1 MKWQDIY
8 EEKLVSVEEAIK
20 LIKSGDK
27 VVTGFGCGEPF
38 GIERALVE
46 HFQDYQ
52 DVEII
57 SMLTLGDSPWC
68 KPEMKGHF
76 KLNCLFASQSNRKS
90 ISEGESEFTT
100 SHFYEIPDVIEN
112 YICPRISLVMVSPP
126 DEHGYVSFGTTVDY
140 TKGTTDHCE
149 IVIAQVNKY
158 MPRTFGNSIKHV
170 RDFTCFV
177 EIDEPLPEV
186 KTVNIS
192 DVEMEIGKYCASL
205 INDGD
210 CLQLGIGGI
219 PNAVC
224 AQLKDKKD
232 LGLHSEL
239 VGDGVVELL
248 EEGIINNKKKNTK
261 RGRTVIGA
269 AFGSEILNRYID
281 NNPSVELHP
290 IDYVNNP
297 SKIAQND
304 NMVSINSCIQVDLLG
319 QVVSDTIGLSQFSA
333 VGGQVDF
340 VRGATMSKGGRS
352 IIAMPATARKGTVS
366 RIVPLIT
373 EGSAVTTPRND
384 VNYVVTEYGIAQLKG
399 KTVKERAKALIMIA
413 HPAFRPHLILEY
425 RKRFKEEPFTK
436 DELMGF
442 TSVIRE
448 RSKERREHI
457 KEATKE
463 RVEQRVENTK
473 ERLEHRKEN
482 SKERREHIKENIS
495 DLKTRHKSEE

>member
-1 MKWQDIY
+1 MSWRNIY
-8 EEKLVSVEEAIK
+8 ESKRTTAQKAVS
-20 LIKSGDK
+20 LIKDGDK
-27 VVTGFGCGEPF
+27 VVTGMGCGEPF
-38 GIERALVE
+38 GIERVLIE
-46 HFQDYQ
+46 NYENFHN
-52 DVEII
+52 VEII

-68 KPEMKGHF
+68 MPHMKGHF
-76 KLNCLFASQSNRKS
+76 KLNSLFASQSNRAS
-90 ISEGESEFTT
+90 ISNGTSEFTT
-100 SHFYEIPDVIEN
+100 SHFYEIPEIIEH
-112 YICPRISLVMVSPP
+112 YICPRVSIVMVSPP

-140 TKGTTDHCE
+140 TRGTTDYCE
-149 IVIAQVNKY
+149 VIIAQVNKY

-186 KTVNIS
+186 KTLNIS
-192 DVEMEIGKYCASL
+192 EVEMQIGKYCADL
-205 INDGD
+205 IKDGD

-224 AQLKDKKD
+224 AQLVNKKD

-239 VGDGVVELL
+239 VGDGVVDLL
-248 EEGIINNKKKNTK
+248 ESGVINNKKKTINN
-261 RGRTVIGA
+261 GRTVLGA
-269 AFGSEILNRYID
+269 AFGSKKLNDYIN

-297 SKIAQND
+297 IEIAKND
-304 NMVSINSCIQVDLLG
+304 NMVSINSCLQIDLLG

-352 IIAMPATARKGTVS
+352 IIAMPSTAKRGTLS
-366 RIVPLIT
+366 RIVPLIA

-399 KTVKERAKALIMIA
+399 KTLKERTKALIKIA
-413 HPAFRPHLILEY
+413 HPKFRSFLILEY
-425 RKRFKEEPFTK
+425 RRRFHEEPFTV
-436 DELMGF
+436 EESMHF

-448 RSKERREHI
+448 RTSQVRERI
-457 KEATKE
+457 KGNAEAVKTK
-463 RVEQRVENTK
+463 
-473 ERLEHRKEN
+473 
-482 SKERREHIKENIS
+482 IKSDIE
-495 DLKTRHKSEE
+495 DLKKQKQTINK

>member
-1 MKWQDIY
+1 MTWQEIY
-8 EEKLVSVEEAIK
+8 NSKLTTAEEAIK
-20 LIKSGDK
+20 LVQNGDK
-27 VVTGFGCGEPF
+27 IVTGFACGEPF
-38 GIERALVE
+38 GIEKVLVE
-46 HFQDYQ
+46 HYDEYQ
-52 DVEII
+52 DVEIV

-68 KPEMKGHF
+68 QPKMKGHI
-76 KLNCLFASQSNRKS
+76 KLNCLFASQSNRAAIAS
-90 ISEGESEFTT
+90 GVSEFTT
-100 SHFYEIPDVIEN
+100 SHFYEIPDIINN
-112 YICPRISLVMVSPP
+112 YICPRIAIVMVSPP

-140 TKGTTDHCE
+140 TKGATDHTE

-177 EIDEPLPEV
+177 EIDEPLPEI
-186 KTVNIS
+186 KTINIS

-205 INDGD
+205 IKDGD

-224 AQLKDKKD
+224 KQLYDKKD

-239 VGDGVVELL
+239 VGDGVVDLL
-248 EEGIINNKKKNTK
+248 EDGIINNKRKNVNN
-261 RGRTVIGA
+261 GRTVIGA
-269 AFGSEILNRYID
+269 AFGSEKLNAYIN
-281 NNPSVELHP
+281 NNPSVEMHP

-297 SKIAQND
+297 IEIAKND

-352 IIAMPATARKGTVS
+352 IIAMPSTAKKGTVS

-399 KTVKERAKALIMIA
+399 KTLKERAKALIKIS
-413 HPAFRPHLILEY
+413 HPMFRPHLILEY
-425 RKRFKEEPFTK
+425 RKRFNEEPFTM
-436 DELMGF
+436 DETMDF
-442 TSVIRE
+442 TSVV
-448 RSKERREHI
+448 
-457 KEATKE
+457 KEAIKDANVVVKE
-463 RVEQRVENTK
+463 IVKDKK
-473 ERLEHRKEN
+473 EKIK
-482 SKERREHIKENIS
+482 SKL
-495 DLKTRHKSEE
+495 D